1 MKYGI
6 DTIHFDLENCKS
18 MVSPAANYHMQLW
31 KTARFVGW
39 FYQMVPWFPVIFPWI
54 FHPKPP
60 FFLLKGTWVSSR
72 QCPVPEPTSWWL
84 ILTPNKKIT
93 HQLGPSL
100 LDQETN
106 RWNHQNLIDPPNWM
120 ANFPLKIG
128 QDPLVVHLWATFFS
142 GKRQTWYTGILPW
155 RWTNI

>member
-1 MKYGI
+1 MYTYSIYEQSGSK
-6 DTIHFDLENCKS
+6 K
-18 MVSPAANYHMQLW
+18 
-31 KTARFVGW
+31 GW
-39 FYQMVPWFPVIFPWI
+39 LPPLLFKRREREIYRLGYPWFPVIFPWI